1 MSFGKESTEVWLGGM
16 ILPDKFLP
24 FVDLERL
31 IETSQIDRT
40 TVASYLAAYAAS
52 AELIRNW
59 GVGLQ

>member
-1 MSFGKESTEVWLGGM
+1 MWLGGM